1 MKTITSNTEAEIVE
15 KRSKF
20 IGNLY
25 YVETEEQAENK
36 LKEIKKKYNDARHNC
51 FAYRV
56 YDKNTVIERASDDG
70 EPSGTAGAPMLNLL
84 SKSDLV
90 NCIIIVTRY
99 FGGILLGT
107 GGLVRAYTESAKQTL
122 NKVQIIE
129 IEPGKE
135 VQVQLPYDKLGE
147 FQHYCQKNNISIQNV
162 EYNQNIVC
170 KIHINNENI
179 EKALN
184 DTIKRQYNL
193 QNVKI
198 LNDIYLKT
206 KNM

>member
-122 NKVQIIE
+122 NKAQIIE

-147 FQHYCQKNNISIQNV
+147 FQIYCKKNNISIQNV
-162 EYNQNIVC
+162 
-170 KIHINNENI
+170 
-179 EKALN
+179 
-184 DTIKRQYNL
+184 
-193 QNVKI
+193 
-198 LNDIYLKT
+198 
-206 KNM
+206 